1 MSWDSAA
8 NLGNETINMARSILK
23 FLGAL
28 PTPLL
33 NELNRQTQTIDT
45 LGPFMF
51 TVISSNKTICQ
62 TATEVAE
69 RLFAEHPDAVKSF
82 NEQSH
87 PDIVEL
93 RETFWTRRYDEA
105 LVR

>member
-1 MSWDSAA
+1 
-8 NLGNETINMARSILK
+8 MARSILK

-28 PTPLL
+28 PTSLL
-33 NELNRQTQTIDT
+33 NELNRQTPALDT
-45 LGPFMF
+45 LGPFIF

-69 RLFAEHPDAVKSF
+69 RLFSGHPEAVKSF

-87 PDIVEL
+87 PDILEL
-93 RETFWTRRYDEA
+93 RETFWTRR
-105 LVR
+105 

>member
-1 MSWDSAA
+1 
-8 NLGNETINMARSILK
+8 MACSILK

-28 PTPLL
+28 PTSLL
-33 NELNRQTQTIDT
+33 NELTRQTPTIDT

-62 TATEVAE
+62 AATEVAE
-69 RLFAEHPDAVKSF
+69 RLFSENPEAVKSF

-87 PDIVEL
+87 PEIIEL
-93 RETFWTRRYDEA
+93 RETFWTRR
-105 LVR
+105 LVEHPCHIPRS